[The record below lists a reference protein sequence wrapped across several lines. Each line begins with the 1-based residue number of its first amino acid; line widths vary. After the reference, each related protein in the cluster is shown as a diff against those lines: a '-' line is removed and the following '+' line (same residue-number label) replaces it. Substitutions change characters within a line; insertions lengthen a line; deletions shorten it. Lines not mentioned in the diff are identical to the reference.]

1 MYKILDNLAVD
12 VFTGSQKSNKL
23 EMNYIDAKFGYIDD
37 CKIIDVRMLNKS
49 CSSKDDYDLNI
60 SRVTSELDLGKKVV
74 ICCDAG
80 HTKNIEIAKGVL
92 IKYFSMD
99 THDAWKLIKRKFR
112 SHLLILQILN
122 IEVPYII
129 KLCSYSNRV

>member
-12 VFTGSQKSNKL
+12 VFTGSQSNEF

-37 CKIIDVRMLNKS
+37 FKIIDVRMLNKS

-60 SRVTSELDLGKKVV
+60 SRVTSELDLGNKVV

-80 HTKNIEIAKGVL
+80 HAKNIEIAKEVL

-99 THDAWKLIKRKFR
+99 THDAWKLIKKKVP
-112 SHLLILQILN
+112 LPLID
-122 IEVPYII
+122 
-129 KLCSYSNRV
+129 SSNFKY